1 MLTPSLAD
9 KKRQTAPSHKSVA
22 SNAKEIEKQLE
33 ILANSIK
40 SFQSAEKWVKETI
53 AQRLLEIGEN
63 HETKPFQDIHDRP
76 EWIAKSG
83 WYEIENEFDLSE
95 AESFLLA
102 VVFTAQFQPASL
114 MSLWANEQLIYWAG
128 GRKEKQQINVVPTLR
143 TVLFLLAGMNS
154 VKRAFYYAQLVDS
167 RLFKEQ
173 VIMGQSDTMDSLEN
187 QLIKIND
194 EYYRWL
200 MSGQKVSIEVSADFP
215 AVLLT
220 TTLTFD
226 DLVHKESVLQ
236 QLGSLMDFVVHKN
249 ELYGHEDFARKV
261 KPGYVALLYGPPGTG
276 KTMTVAV
283 LGKKIEMDVYCVDLS
298 RVVSKYIGE
307 TEKNLEKIFQR
318 LEGKQ
323 CILFF
328 DEADALFGKRTEVKD
343 ARDRYANQEVA
354 YLLQKI
360 ERFPGLVI
368 LASNYNQNFDSAFK
382 RRILTSIFIPP
393 PSEEEREIL
402 WRRSI
407 PSSFKYISDDLPQ
420 GLAAK
425 YQLTGANI
433 ANVLKLACISAKR
446 QNKDVLDRGIITP
459 LIKLEQDKEKG
470 T

>member
-1 MLTPSLAD
+1 MLAPSLTNKKQSSTPGEMLTTDP
-9 KKRQTAPSHKSVA
+9 KQVGQ
-22 SNAKEIEKQLE
+22 QLE
-33 ILANSIK
+33 ILATSIK
-40 SFQSAEKWVKETI
+40 SFQMAETWVKAAIT
-53 AQRLLEIGEN
+53 QRLAEIEGKK
-63 HETKPFQDIHDRP
+63 ETKPFQEIYARP
-76 EWIAKSG
+76 EWTAKSA
-83 WYEIENEFDLSE
+83 WKEIERELKLSE
-95 AESFLLA
+95 AESFMLSLL
-102 VVFTAQFQPASL
+102 FTAQFQPSSL
-114 MSLWANEQLIYWAG
+114 MPLWANEQLIYWAG
-128 GRKEKQQINVVPTLR
+128 GRKEKQQINVIPTLR
-143 TVLFLLAGMNS
+143 TVLFLLAGMNP

-173 VIMGQSDTMDSLEN
+173 VLVNQVDSMDSLEN

-200 MSGQKVSIEVSADFP
+200 MNGQKVSIGVSADFP
-215 AVLLT
+215 ATLLT
-220 TTLTFD
+220 TTFD
-226 DLVHKESVLQ
+226 FEDLVHKESVLN
-236 QLGSLMDFVVHKN
+236 QLQLLMDFVTHQE
-249 ELYGHEDFARKV
+249 ELYGHQDFSRKV

-283 LGKKIEMDVYCVDLS
+283 LGKKINRDVYCVDLS

-382 RRILTSIFIPP
+382 RRILTSIFIPL
-393 PSEEEREIL
+393 PSEEERETL
-402 WRRSI
+402 WKRSL
-407 PSSFKYISDDLPQ
+407 PASFSYAPEGLPQ
-420 GLAAK
+420 ELAGK

-433 ANVLKLACISAKR
+433 ANVLKLACITASREKK
-446 QNKDVLDRGIITP
+446 NVLDKHIITP
-459 LIKLEQDKEKG
+459 LIKLEQNKEKS
-470 T
+470 